1 MIFIKNAIPEQ
12 LEDGQLIDNTGMK
25 GSANKIN
32 LQAVHHHPK
41 ETAKTKESRI
51 VTQDMGKVSNNRD
64 WTT

>member
-41 ETAKTKESRI
+41 ETAKPKNQEL
-51 VTQDMGKVSNNRD
+51 
-64 WTT
+64 